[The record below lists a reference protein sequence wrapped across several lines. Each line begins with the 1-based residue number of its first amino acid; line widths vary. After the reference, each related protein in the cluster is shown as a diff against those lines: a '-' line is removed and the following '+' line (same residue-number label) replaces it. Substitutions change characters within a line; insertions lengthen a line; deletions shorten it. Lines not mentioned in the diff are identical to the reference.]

1 MKSTL
6 GPWLLLSY
14 LEPHW
19 YHVSTPTDPHAKLIV
34 ALNEDEIINV
44 SYKEVIRSLMY
55 GMILTHL
62 DITYVVNCV
71 A

>member
-1 MKSTL
+1 M
-6 GPWLLLSY
+6 
-14 LEPHW
+14 
-19 YHVSTPTDPHAKLIV
+19 STPTDPHVKLIV

-44 SYKEVIRSLMY
+44 SYKEVIKSLMY

-62 DITYVVNCV
+62 DVIYVVNCV